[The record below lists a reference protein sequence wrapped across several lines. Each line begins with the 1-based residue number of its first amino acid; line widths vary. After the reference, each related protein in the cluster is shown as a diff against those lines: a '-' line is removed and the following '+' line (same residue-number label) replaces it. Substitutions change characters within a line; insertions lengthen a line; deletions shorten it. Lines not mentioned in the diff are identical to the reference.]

1 MNTSSSK
8 KSKNQTDEFY
18 KKNSLEKK
26 KREVWSECFF
36 EYSNNYI
43 KCNF

>member
-1 MNTSSSK
+1 LNLFLNYNTWMNTSSSK

-26 KREVWSECFF
+26 KREV
-36 EYSNNYI
+36 
-43 KCNF
+43 